1 MKQNGVRH
9 FSQIDDCPLR
19 TGDFKFQLRTSQ
31 GNEIQG
37 PRKVTF
43 GLVKIREFAPGK
55 IPLVTTSISQ
65 NPKCSVC
72 HHAVL
77 FSCSPLVPVI
87 YQNRKWHIEKNELFK
102 NGALFAV
109 K

>member
-43 GLVKIREFAPGK
+43 GLVKIREFASGK
-55 IPLVTTSISQ
+55 IPLVGYAYSLL
-65 NPKCSVC
+65 NC
-72 HHAVL
+72 HHIN
-77 FSCSPLVPVI
+77 FSKS
-87 YQNRKWHIEKNELFK
+87 EM
-102 NGALFAV
+102 
-109 K
+109 